1 MPPIATFLSL
11 QPFTFAGLQ
20 KCLSEVSMLSLGW
33 CALLLLVMLVCVIK
47 WIARSSDIAKTNKA
61 DDEFTASFRGS
72 AHLLALFQTGMVFP
86 GSARAAVYQNACREL
101 SWHLLGTDTVDK
113 NYMARLR
120 TAGRITPSQGEAVNR
135 TARHVTDEVTR
146 PLTAS
151 VDGMAVW
158 SLPALGLVGAIV
170 CLLDGLGRAQTGVG
184 LWTSVLLPL
193 LAGALFS
200 LLVAACQRSLASQAR
215 KASTQV
221 RDFSVEIGV
230 ALDRMF
236 VDHRQPMELLP
247 SLGGMGIT
255 DGPNFSQPPAETV
268 APMPHPASMPVPAA
282 PAAPF
287 SLAPAPAKPAPVPAP
302 GPGLGPAPASLP
314 SPGPGPV
321 PGAGPT
327 PAAPSAPVAPRSVE
341 V

>member
-1 MPPIATFLSL
+1 MPPISSFLSL
-11 QPFTFAGLQ
+11 QAFTFYGLQ
-20 KCLSEVSMLSLGW
+20 KSLSEVSMLSLGC
-33 CALLLLVMLVCVIK
+33 CALLLLVMLVCVLK
-47 WIARSSDIAKTNKA
+47 WISRSSSIAKTNKA
-61 DDEFTASFRGS
+61 DEEFTASFRGS

-146 PLTAS
+146 PFM
-151 VDGMAVW
+151 VGVGGMSAW
-158 SLPALGLVGAIV
+158 SLPVLGLVGALL
-170 CLLDGLGRAQTGVG
+170 CLLDGLGREQTGVG
-184 LWTSVLLPL
+184 LWSSVLLPL

-200 LLVAACQRSLASQAR
+200 LLVAACQRSLAHQAR
-215 KASTQV
+215 KATTQV
-221 RDFSVEIGV
+221 HDFAVEIGV

-268 APMPHPASMPVPAA
+268 APMPPPAA
-282 PAAPF
+282 TPFTAAAP
-287 SLAPAPAKPAPVPAP
+287 SPAPVPAP
-302 GPGLGPAPASLP
+302 SPGIGSGPGSGPA
-314 SPGPGPV
+314 
-321 PGAGPT
+321 
-327 PAAPSAPVAPRSVE
+327 PAAPSAPAAPRPAGA
-341 V
+341 

>member
-1 MPPIATFLSL
+1 MPPISSFLSL
-11 QPFTFAGLQ
+11 QPFTFSGLQ
-20 KCLSEVSMLSLGW
+20 KSLSEVSMLSLGC
-33 CALLLLVMLVCVIK
+33 CAVLLLGMLVCGIK
-47 WIARSSDIAKTNKA
+47 WIARGSSIAKTNKA
-61 DDEFTASFRGS
+61 DEEFTASFRGS

-146 PLTAS
+146 PLTVG
-151 VDGMAVW
+151 VDGTSAW
-158 SLPALGLVGAIV
+158 SLAVLGLVGALL
-170 CLLDGLGRAQTGVG
+170 CLLDGLGREQTGVG
-184 LWTSVLLPL
+184 LWSSVLLPL

-200 LLVAACQRSLASQAR
+200 LLVAAGQRSLARQAR

-221 RDFSVEIGV
+221 HDFAVEIGV

-268 APMPHPASMPVPAA
+268 VPMPPPAA
-282 PAAPF
+282 ISSPAAAP
-287 SLAPAPAKPAPVPAP
+287 SPAPAPGIGS
-302 GPGLGPAPASLP
+302 GPGSGPA
-314 SPGPGPV
+314 
-321 PGAGPT
+321 
-327 PAAPSAPVAPRSVE
+327 PAAPSAPAAPRPVE
-341 V
+341 A

>member
-11 QPFTFAGLQ
+11 QAFTSSGLQ
-20 KCLSEVSMLSLGW
+20 KSLSEVSVLSLGC
-33 CALLLLVMLVCVIK
+33 CALLLLVMLVCVLK
-47 WIARSSDIAKTNKA
+47 WIVRSSNIAKTNKA

-135 TARHVTDEVTR
+135 TARHVTNEVTR
-146 PLTAS
+146 PLTVG
-151 VDGMAVW
+151 VDGLSAW
-158 SLPALGLVGAIV
+158 SFPVLGLVGALL
-170 CLLDGLGRAQTGVG
+170 CLLDGLGRELTGVA
-184 LWTSVLLPL
+184 LWSSVLLPL
-193 LAGALFS
+193 LAGALFF
-200 LLVAACQRSLASQAR
+200 LLVTACQRSLARQSR
-215 KASTQV
+215 KAFTQV
-221 RDFSVEIGV
+221 QDFAVEIGV

-268 APMPHPASMPVPAA
+268 APMPSPAAMPPPASAPSPA
-282 PAAPF
+282 
-287 SLAPAPAKPAPVPAP
+287 
-302 GPGLGPAPASLP
+302 P
-314 SPGPGPV
+314 SPGIGSGPGS
-321 PGAGPT
+321 GPT
-327 PAAPSAPVAPRSVE
+327 PAAPSAPAAPRPVE
-341 V
+341 A